1 MRKRL
6 RTVTQLKKTAIA
18 RRYALY
24 RTDNHATMN
33 YAVRIEQ
40 ENGMEAFFMMTAMI
54 TLLGPIA
61 LGRVRC
67 IGIAARLPELDLV
80 KSMLANVS
88 ASATLAAAAT

>member
-1 MRKRL
+1 
-6 RTVTQLKKTAIA
+6 
-18 RRYALY
+18 
-24 RTDNHATMN
+24 
-33 YAVRIEQ
+33 
-40 ENGMEAFFMMTAMI
+40 MEAFFMMTAMI